1 MCEEKITKINL
12 QINENEI
19 SFHLSNNLRL
29 QVVRARYTQRYS
41 QNIEYYYIT
50 TKTYF

>member
-19 SFHLSNNLRL
+19 SFHLSNSLRL
-29 QVVRARYTQRYS
+29 QVVRARYTTIFSKYTVLLHY
-41 QNIEYYYIT
+41 N
-50 TKTYF
+50 